1 MPSVVRAK
9 RCPFRHAWSLGM
21 VRRSTLL
28 TVSLLRWV
36 STMHIHTLASFC
48 PTTLTTP
55 LHWYQRAP
63 HDDRPVLAL
72 CECMTLVLL
81 IPRCY
86 AGERSRRF
94 VLPHP
99 CAQGRPPL

>member
-55 LHWYQRAP
+55 HHWCEREHTTTIA
-63 HDDRPVLAL
+63 LAGSVCL
-72 CECMTLVLL
+72 CVCLTLLL
-81 IPRCY
+81 ID
-86 AGERSRRF
+86 
-94 VLPHP
+94 
-99 CAQGRPPL
+99 PPLLCR